1 MALNYLLGY
10 LGKKYWKTAG
20 VVDLGGASVQMTY
33 AVSKNTAN
41 NAPKVPDGQDPYI
54 KSVVVEGKQYDLYVH
69 RFPSYS

>member
-1 MALNYLLGY
+1 MALNYLLGN
-10 LGKKYWKTAG
+10 LGKMYSKTVG

-41 NAPKVPDGQDPYI
+41 KAPQVPDGQDPYI
-54 KSVVVEGKQYDLYVH
+54 KNAVVKGKEYNLYVH